1 MNSCRSALLHLPAP
15 VVLAS
20 ASPRRQQ
27 LLSMLGIEAIIAPA
41 HLDEESL
48 AVQNPR
54 QSVELLALR
63 KAQHVQRSYP
73 DAIIIGA
80 DTTVIL
86 DGRVLNKPADADDA
100 HRMLSLLSG
109 RTHQVMTGIAIVWQA
124 HCLVDSRVTSV
135 TFRSLSADEIA
146 AYVASGA
153 PLDKAGSYGI
163 QDDCGATFVRAV
175 EGCYYTVVGLPVELL
190 YRMLRLLC
198 RVAG

>member
-1 MNSCRSALLHLPAP
+1 MNTGCSAILRLPAP

-20 ASPRRQQ
+20 ASPRRHY
-27 LLSMLGIEAIIAPA
+27 LLGMLGIDATVAPA
-41 HLDEESL
+41 HLDEDAI
-48 AVQNPR
+48 AVRNPR

-63 KAQHVQRSYP
+63 KAQHVQHSYP

-80 DTTVIL
+80 DTTVVL
-86 DGRVLNKPADADDA
+86 DGRVLNKPADAADA
-100 HRMLSLLSG
+100 RRMLALLSN
-109 RTHQVMTGIAIVWQA
+109 RTHQVMTGLAVIWKA
-124 HCLVDSRVTSV
+124 HCFVDSRVTNV
-135 TFRSLSADEIA
+135 TFRSLSDDEIA

-163 QDDCGATFVRAV
+163 QDDWGATFVRAV